1 MSRQTLRHLPSID
14 QLLHRETLQ
23 PLIAEKGREAVRDRL
38 RDVLGELRREI
49 ASANGNVPEMDESAS
64 LGDEIERRVQSR
76 FSARRQ
82 SMTRRV
88 INATGVVLHTNLGRA
103 PLSQKAI
110 EAIREVA
117 GDYCNLEYDLATGKR
132 GKRGTGLE
140 ASLRELLGSEAAAV
154 VNNCAAAVVNNCA
167 AAVLITLNTLAE
179 GGEVIVS
186 RGELIEIGGSF
197 RIPDVIAKSG
207 ARIREVGT
215 TNRTRI
221 GDYETAINA
230 DTRVILRAH
239 PSNYRIVGF
248 TEKPSLEEL
257 AELARRHN
265 LPLFE
270 DLGSGCL
277 IDLNPLG
284 IHDEPT
290 VGYSLKAGCSVVAFS
305 GDKLLGGPQAGIIL
319 GEAELIRRIKS
330 NPLMRAL
337 RVDKLTYAAL
347 EATVASYTA
356 GRAVEE
362 IPVAAAL
369 HATKDELARR
379 ARAFIRRAKLDGL
392 RLQLIDGYSVIGG
405 GSAPETELP
414 TMLIGVT
421 CKGMNAVELEER
433 LRKNDPPV
441 IARIVDDRLTLDL
454 RTVGKAAEGEL
465 ITALRQLAPSEPA
478 YQDPGPIADEELIV
492 SAEKAFL
499 AYDREEA
506 GNG

>member
-1 MSRQTLRHLPSID
+1 MPQQPLRSLPSID
-14 QLLHRETLQ
+14 QLLHRESLQ
-23 PLIAEKGREAVRDRL
+23 TLIAEKGRDAVRDRL
-38 RDVLGELRREI
+38 RDVIGELRQEI
-49 ASANGNVPEMDESAS
+49 VNTNGNAADAAELDQ
-64 LGDEIERRVQSR
+64 EIENRLHSS
-76 FSARRQ
+76 FARQRQ
-82 SMTRRV
+82 SQTQRV

-103 PLSQKAI
+103 PLSPKALA
-110 EAIREVA
+110 AIHEVA
-117 GDYCNLEYDLATGKR
+117 ADYCNLEYDLATGRR

-140 ASLRELLGSEAAAV
+140 SSLRELLGSE
-154 VNNCAAAVVNNCA
+154 AAAVVNNCA

-221 GDYETAINA
+221 GDYEKAINEN
-230 DTRVILRAH
+230 TRVILRAH
-239 PSNYRIVGF
+239 PSNYRIIGF

-277 IDLNPLG
+277 IDLNLLG

-290 VGYSLKAGCSVVAFS
+290 VGYSLKAGCSVVSFS

-319 GEAELIRRIKS
+319 GEAELIKRIKS

-337 RVDKLTYAAL
+337 RVDKLTFAAL
-347 EATVASYTA
+347 EATITSYAS

-362 IPVAAAL
+362 VPVAAAL
-369 HATKDELARR
+369 HATKEEIARR
-379 ARAFIRRAKLDGL
+379 ARSFVRRAKLKQLKLSLLDG
-392 RLQLIDGYSVIGG
+392 QSVIGG
-405 GSAPETELP
+405 GSAPETQLP
-414 TMLIGVT
+414 TRLIGVT
-421 CKGMNAVELEER
+421 SETRSASELEER
-433 LRKNDPPV
+433 LRQGNPPV
-441 IARIVDDRLTLDL
+441 IARIVADQLTLDL
-454 RTVGKAAEGEL
+454 RTVSPTAERQL
-465 ITALRQLAPSEPA
+465 IAALRSLDSW
-478 YQDPGPIADEELIV
+478 
-492 SAEKAFL
+492 SHH
-499 AYDREEA
+499 
-506 GNG
+506 